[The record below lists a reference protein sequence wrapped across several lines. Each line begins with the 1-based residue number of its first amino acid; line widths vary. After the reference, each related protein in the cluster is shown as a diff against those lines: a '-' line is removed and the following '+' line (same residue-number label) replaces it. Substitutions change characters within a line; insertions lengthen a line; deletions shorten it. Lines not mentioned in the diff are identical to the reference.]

1 MSAYDNQQHEGITK
15 PTEKTHDEHVEDS
28 IAGDLEK
35 GKDLNSGDAKHSD
48 LGAAWLS
55 EYTGLRNEITDE
67 ENNAVRKRIDAFL
80 LPMIFI
86 VYFTQQLDKS
96 SLSFASVFGLKTD
109 AHLVGQQ
116 YSWLSSL
123 VYFAQLVFQPLSVYA
138 LVKLP
143 VNVWIS
149 ICFFGWGASLCI
161 MSAFTSFAGLAV
173 WRFVLGAFE
182 ASISPSMLVVVSMW
196 WTRREQPLRN
206 NIWYSANGMATILG
220 SLITYGLGQANTS
233 LHPYQLIFLV
243 CGLIAVVLSIPF
255 FFLFPG
261 HPTKARWLNDH
272 QKYVSLERIRLNNT
286 GTQST
291 TFKWSQVRECVL
303 DPKTWFCVVNVFCIS
318 LVSGGITTFGPLILQ
333 GFGLSTFDTIL
344 YNMIPGAIGI
354 VSNIL
359 SALAVTYTKRKFPVL
374 LVASAFPLA
383 AAAALFALPRGA
395 EHKSKLLGVYFI
407 LQVYQCISPIF
418 FSWQFA
424 NTAGHTK
431 KTTTTGML
439 FVGLSVGNIVG
450 PQLYKSTEAPY
461 YHTGLTG
468 NLIVLGIMFGLIICQ
483 GLYLHM
489 LNKRNIK
496 RRIAS
501 GKTGAHIDLSLENS
515 SKWQELRAK
524 QRAGQVADGQIEGD
538 GAYNDQAFMDLTD
551 LQNEDFI
558 YSL

>member
-1 MSAYDNQQHEGITK
+1 MSTNNISPAAINAQ
-15 PTEKTHDEHVEDS
+15 TEKAHDEHVEGS

-35 GKDLNSGDAKHSD
+35 GKNLSTGDAKNSD
-48 LGAAWLS
+48 LGAAWLDGY
-55 EYTGLRNEITDE
+55 EGPRTEITDE
-67 ENNAVRKRIDAFL
+67 ENESVRKRIDAFL

-109 AHLVGQQ
+109 AHLEGQQ

-123 VYFAQLVFQPLSVYA
+123 VYFAQLVFQPYTDKIVSQM
-138 LVKLP
+138 P

-173 WRFVLGAFE
+173 WRFILGAFE

-255 FFLFPG
+255 FLLFPG

-272 QKYVSLERIRLNNT
+272 QKYISLERIRLNNT

-291 TFKWSQVRECVL
+291 TFKWSQVKECVL

-333 GFGLSTFDTIL
+333 GFGLSTFQTIL

-383 AAAALFALPRGA
+383 AAAALYTLPRGA
-395 EHKSKLLGVYFI
+395 EHKSQLLGVYFI

-439 FVGLSVGNIVG
+439 FIGLSCGNIVG
-450 PQLYKSTEAPY
+450 PQLYKSSEAPY

-468 NLIVLGIMFGLIICQ
+468 NLIVLCVMFGLIICQ
-483 GLYLHM
+483 GLYLHA
-489 LNKRNIK
+489 LNKRNIR
-496 RRIAS
+496 RRIAK
-501 GKTGAHIDLSLENS
+501 GKTGAHIDLSLEDS
-515 SKWQELRAK
+515 SRWKELRER
-524 QRAGQVADGQIEGD
+524 QRAGQALQGQAEGEE
-538 GAYNDQAFMDLTD
+538 ATD